1 LSRSNSSS
9 NISELSNTLKNETIN
24 IITNDESYIIDNR
37 TINNNLSELEN
48 YKSKEN
54 NEDYFSYLDIEDDQ
68 KDKNVKKILKIKEDS
83 FIDIDKKT
91 KNKY

>member
-1 LSRSNSSS
+1 MSRSNSSS